1 MGSRDD
7 IFRDYTHMEQLD
19 DNFEEMVFHKI
30 KRKKKQRAVAA
41 STFGAFLLGGFLFI
55 SVTLFLPEK
64 SDPLFTK
71 GGPDT
76 REDVPVTDYVTFA
89 ASDDSTDYVIEQV
102 NYIADTGTI

>member
-7 IFRDYTHMEQLD
+7 IFKDYTRTEQLD
-19 DNFEEMVFHKI
+19 NNFEDMVFQKI

-64 SDPLFTK
+64 GDPLFTK
-71 GGPDT
+71 CGSSI

-89 ASDDSTDYVIEQV
+89 ASDESNNYVIEQV
-102 NYIADTGTI
+102 GSFEDTGTI